1 MSARKGVSFAPL
13 FGFEMLPLLPLLP
26 FS

>member
-13 FGFEMLPLLPLLP
+13 FGLEMLALMPP